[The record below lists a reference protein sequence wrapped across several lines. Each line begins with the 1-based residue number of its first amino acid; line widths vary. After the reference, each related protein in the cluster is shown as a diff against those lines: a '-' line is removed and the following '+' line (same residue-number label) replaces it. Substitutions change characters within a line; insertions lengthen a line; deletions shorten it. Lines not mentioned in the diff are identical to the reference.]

1 MRNSDGYI
9 VGTDVVKGESSCTA
23 VGSVNWW
30 AILDGNLSGNWIRVY
45 PTTQKFLSCVCSLE
59 KHRVMSDTHKDS
71 QSMKIWVEKCCSMK
85 TLREKQTKARAGFLC
100 LRVVFPPESW
110 LSKKQ
115 WLSYSTS
122 VLGNCQGS
130 DTGPSL
136 ARSKI
141 FRALLGKMSR
151 KLNTSKVLGIQ
162 WNI

>member
-1 MRNSDGYI
+1 MLLYENTQRE
-9 VGTDVVKGESSCTA
+9 TD
-23 VGSVNWW
+23 
-30 AILDGNLSGNWIRVY
+30 
-45 PTTQKFLSCVCSLE
+45 
-59 KHRVMSDTHKDS
+59 HH
-71 QSMKIWVEKCCSMK
+71 
-85 TLREKQTKARAGFLC
+85 KARAGFLH

-162 WNI
+162 LTSWKLPTLMLCGSWRSLKSWKGSYLRMLSFLRCHLDEDKIHLFPWLSRNDRKASEHSLLITWCSKLEFC